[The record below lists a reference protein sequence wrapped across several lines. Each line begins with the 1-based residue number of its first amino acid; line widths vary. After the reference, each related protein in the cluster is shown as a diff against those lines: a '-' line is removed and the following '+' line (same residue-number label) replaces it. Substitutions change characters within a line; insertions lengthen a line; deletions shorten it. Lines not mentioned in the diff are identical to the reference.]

1 MKHKMIYGS
10 KDNDFIC
17 KMETV
22 YNPIEKLH
30 LKLAK
35 WHLRKLLKLDKQAL
49 DKAWLMCYNDIIK
62 KVNEKP
68 LVKYTYTEEE
78 FIETLKKFSES
89 QEKYLMTSDELKRAI
104 EESNKMW
111 MEYKT
116 PLWGSEPMCNA
127 VVKLKGDNDDKL

>member
-1 MKHKMIYGS
+1 MK
-10 KDNDFIC
+10 
-17 KMETV
+17 
-22 YNPIEKLH
+22 
-30 LKLAK
+30 
-35 WHLRKLLKLDKQAL
+35 
-49 DKAWLMCYNDIIK
+49 
-62 KVNEKP
+62 KP

-78 FIETLKKFSES
+78 FIEALKKFSES

-127 VVKLKGDNDDKL
+127 VVKFKGDEDELST